1 VTRAALALAALAAA
15 VAAPPA
21 HADVRRV
28 EVVAAAP
35 AGSGGE
41 PRRQAL
47 LEQALADAV
56 GEVALAALAPE
67 ARAGVA
73 GPAAAAALLPDGPPA
88 YVLRYRVL
96 DEAAPPPD
104 GAGAPPAATAAGS
117 GAGGGLRVEVH
128 VDAGRVAGALRERGL
143 AVLGGEPGPAAQT
156 FRVDLQGL
164 PSWQAYAGLRRH
176 LLESAGALE
185 VVPELF
191 QAGRAVVRVRAPG
204 GPDALA
210 ARLAAA
216 PPEGLHVEALG
227 VSGDILALRI
237 AEEPPLLAPPGAE
250 GVAPFDTPD

>member
-1 VTRAALALAALAAA
+1 VRRTVLALTALAAALAAA
-15 VAAPPA
+15 PA
-21 HADVRRV
+21 RADVRRV

-35 AGSGGE
+35 AGSGAE
-41 PRRQAL
+41 PRRQEL
-47 LEQALADAV
+47 LEQALRDAV

-73 GPAAAAALLPDGPPA
+73 DRAAGAALLPEGPAA

-96 DEAAPPPD
+96 DEGGPAPAEPP
-104 GAGAPPAATAAGS
+104 GAGPAA
-117 GAGGGLRVEVH
+117 GLHVEVH

-143 AVLGGEPGPAAQT
+143 AVLGAEPGPAVQA
-156 FRVDLQGL
+156 FRLDLQGL
-164 PSWQAYAGLRRH
+164 ATWEAYAGLRRH

-216 PPEGLHVEALG
+216 PPSGLVVEAIG
-227 VSGDILALRI
+227 VSGDVLALRI

-250 GVAPFDTPD
+250 SLAPFDTPE